1 MCTGPVFRPLLRLSP
16 ACPSCK
22 SQPAEHMVNAKP
34 TINKTVNAYRD
45 KGESVA
51 ASTICK

>member
-1 MCTGPVFRPLLRLSP
+1 
-16 ACPSCK
+16 
-22 SQPAEHMVNAKP
+22 MVNAKP

-51 ASTICK
+51 ASTICKWLFLFFSFRRVEYRGDF